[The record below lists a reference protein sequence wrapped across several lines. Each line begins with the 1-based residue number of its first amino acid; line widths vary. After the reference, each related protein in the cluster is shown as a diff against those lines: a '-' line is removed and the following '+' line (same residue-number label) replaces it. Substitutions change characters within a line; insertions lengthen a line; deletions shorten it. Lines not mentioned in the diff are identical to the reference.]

1 MILSLANLVELIGG
15 ELRSSD
21 PAAAQRP
28 VTGVQLDSRRIS
40 SGDVFATLSPN
51 SIDAARFVVD
61 AQDRGAVAVLTPLEF
76 DRRTVTLPVWSH
88 AEPRQA
94 VGLAAAL
101 LHGEPGSALRT
112 CAITGTNGKTTTA
125 HLMGQV
131 LRKAGLA
138 PAIIGTT
145 GYQLADGF
153 VEASHTTPDAPRLQ
167 SLLARHLE
175 AGGRSAVLE
184 VSSHALV
191 QERTAGLPFD
201 VAVFT
206 NLSREHLDYHGDMQ
220 RYADAKAL
228 LFSQLGTSSTA
239 VVNADDPASEIM
251 VQAALG
257 AGARVVTFSS
267 RSRADLRAGQLSTDL
282 QGSRFVLEGMG
293 IDASALR
300 SPLRGRYNV
309 ENALAAAAASRVLG
323 ASPVDVLTGLAT
335 TSPAPGRLEPVPTGE
350 RGFSLFVDF
359 AHSPDA
365 LQHVLSC
372 LREGLEVQSERG
384 QRRGRLILV
393 FGCGGERDAGKRP
406 IMGRVAAEFAD
417 VAIVTSDNPRGE
429 DPDQILDEI
438 LSGMPRPAA
447 RFEHIV
453 EGDRRCAIKRA
464 VEVARPGDVV
474 LLAGKGH
481 ESTQSVGD
489 RVLAFDDREVA
500 MEVLG

>member
-1 MILSLANLVELIGG
+1 MSFSLAYLIERVGG
-15 ELRSSD
+15 ELAIASPEGASRTVS
-21 PAAAQRP
+21 
-28 VTGVQLDSRRIS
+28 GLQLDSRMITD
-40 SGDVFATLSPN
+40 GDLFAAVSPN
-51 SIDAARFVVD
+51 SIDAARFAAD

-76 DRRTVTLPVWSH
+76 DRRAVTLPVWLH
-88 AEPRQA
+88 PDPRRA
-94 VGLAAAL
+94 AGEAAAL
-101 LHGEPGSALRT
+101 LQGEPARELRT

-125 HLMGQV
+125 HLIGQIM
-131 LRKAGLA
+131 RRAKLA

-167 SLLARHLE
+167 ALLARHRA

-191 QERTAGLPFD
+191 QARTAGIHFD

-228 LFSQLGTSSTA
+228 LFSQLGPDATA
-239 VVNADDPASEIM
+239 VVNADDPASDIM
-251 VQAALG
+251 TQAALG

-267 RSRADLRAGQLSTDL
+267 RARADLRAGQLSTDL

-323 ASPVDVLTGLAT
+323 ASPGDVLTGLAT
-335 TSPAPGRLEPVPTGE
+335 TSPAPGRLEPVPTGG

-372 LREGLEVQSERG
+372 LREGLEVESERG
-384 QRRGRLILV
+384 KSRGRLILV

-438 LSGMPRPAA
+438 LSGMPSPAA

-453 EGDRRCAIKRA
+453 EGDRRRAITRA
-464 VEVARPGDVV
+464 LEVARPGDVV

-481 ESTQSVGD
+481 ESTQSIGD
-489 RVLAFDDREVA
+489 RVHAFDDRQVA
-500 MEVLG
+500 MEVLA